1 MQITYLGHS
10 CFEIQTNDKK
20 ILIDPFLVLSPNYI
34 PQNVTDI
41 FVTHGHGDHLG
52 NAIEISNKTLN
63 PKYTFDNFVVGSSNR
78 FAHAASLAVAESP
91 GEIYNP
97 LFLYGGVG
105 LGKTHLMHSIAHFI
119 LERDPSKKILYV
131 TSETFT
137 NELINSIQPFVSIW
151 FTAQIVNEIS
161 SQRRLNTILL
171 YVLGVVLI
179 NFICALLK
187 SMINHVC
194 NEKESQMWSWFGKVF
209 SDKQMSLDFVD
220 LENAAI
226 QHQRQEA
233 EENLYMFGNGL
244 AQLFWGISALVRTLV
259 YIVLSLAMTVSL
271 FISTSENRFI
281 DHPIWIGIV
290 LVCIV
295 VGGLSKSKATISE
308 NDVFME
314 YCKNTV
320 WFNRVFMFFGK
331 ELYMNP
337 KKAKDVRIC
346 SQNTVAEKMLDKLIS
361 HEKDDQSDITQMA
374 LYPAI
379 AQIIIGLANAVC
391 YLFVAIKALFGAFG
405 VGSIVQYVAVLSRLG
420 EGLQELMY
428 ILSDNE
434 VYCTHLQNLFEY
446 LDLPNHMYQGSLT
459 VEKRDDNEYYVEFRN
474 VSFRYPNTDTYVLR
488 HVSLKFKV
496 GEKLAVVGMNG
507 SGKTTFIKLMCRLY
521 DPTEGEILLN
531 GVNIKKYD
539 YNEYMSIFSVVFQDF
554 RLFSFSLG
562 QNVSASA
569 AYDREKVI
577 ECLKKAGFADRLNS
591 LPDDLDTILYKDLV
605 ADGVEISGGEAQK
618 LAAQAF
624 GAEKQNFEG
633 PPRKSRS
640 FGDFAGVQCPA
651 VPGGR
656 AADFLPGQIL

>member
-1 MQITYLGHS
+1 MKKMPITKRISVTMRGFS
-10 CFEIQTNDKK
+10 
-20 ILIDPFLVLSPNYI
+20 ILKQYCPGLA
-34 PQNVTDI
+34 Q
-41 FVTHGHGDHLG
+41 G
-52 NAIEISNKTLN
+52 K
-63 PKYTFDNFVVGSSNR
+63 
-78 FAHAASLAVAESP
+78 AA
-91 GEIYNP
+91 Y
-97 LFLYGGVG
+97 
-105 LGKTHLMHSIAHFI
+105 
-119 LERDPSKKILYV
+119 
-131 TSETFT
+131 
-137 NELINSIQPFVSIW
+137 ELINSIQPFVSIW
-151 FTAQIVNEIS
+151 FTARIVNEIS
-161 SQRRLNTILL
+161 SQRRFNTILL
-171 YVLGVVLI
+171 YVLGTVLI

-187 SMINHVC
+187 SIINHVC

-220 LENAAI
+220 MENVAI

-244 AQLFWGISALVRTLV
+244 AQLFWGISALVRTFV

-271 FISTSENRFI
+271 FISKSGNHFI
-281 DHPIWIGIV
+281 DHPVWILIV
-290 LVCIV
+290 LFCIV
-295 VGGLSKSKATISE
+295 IGGLSKSKATISE

-337 KKAKDVRIC
+337 EKAKDVRIY

-361 HEKDDQSDITQMA
+361 HERDNQSDITKMA

-391 YLFVAIKALFGAFG
+391 YLFVAIKALFGAFV
-405 VGSIVQYVAVLSRLG
+405 VGNIVQYVAVLSRLG

-434 VYCTHLQNLFEY
+434 IYCTHLQNLFEY

-488 HVSLKFKV
+488 HVNLKFKV

-521 DPTEGEILLN
+521 EPTEGEILLN

-539 YNEYMSIFSVVFQDF
+539 YDEYMSIFSVVFQDF

-562 QNVSASA
+562 QNISASTS
-569 AYDREKVI
+569 YDREKVI
-577 ECLKKAGFADRLNS
+577 ECLKKAGFAKRLNS
-591 LPDDLDTILYKDLV
+591 LPNDLDTFLYKDID
-605 ADGVEISGGEAQK
+605 ADGIEISGGEAQK
-618 LAAQAF
+618 LALARALYKNTPFIILDEPTAALDPISEYEVYSKFNEIAETKTAIYISHRLASCRFCDKIAVFHEGNIIQIGSHEELLVDSKGKYYELWNAQA
-624 GAEKQNFEG
+624 QYYTT
-633 PPRKSRS
+633 
-640 FGDFAGVQCPA
+640 
-651 VPGGR
+651 
-656 AADFLPGQIL
+656 

>member
-1 MQITYLGHS
+1 MKKMTITKRISVTMRGFS
-10 CFEIQTNDKK
+10 
-20 ILIDPFLVLSPNYI
+20 ILKQYCP
-34 PQNVTDI
+34 
-41 FVTHGHGDHLG
+41 G
-52 NAIEISNKTLN
+52 
-63 PKYTFDNFVVGSSNR
+63 
-78 FAHAASLAVAESP
+78 LAQ
-91 GEIYNP
+91 
-97 LFLYGGVG
+97 
-105 LGKTHLMHSIAHFI
+105 GKAM
-119 LERDPSKKILYV
+119 Y
-131 TSETFT
+131 
-137 NELINSIQPFVSIW
+137 ELINSIQPFVSIW

-161 SQRRLNTILL
+161 SQRRLKTILL
-171 YVLGVVLI
+171 YVLGAVLI

-187 SMINHVC
+187 SIINHVC

-209 SDKQMSLDFVD
+209 SDKQISLDFVD

-259 YIVLSLAMTVSL
+259 YIVLSLVMTVSL
-271 FISTSENRFI
+271 FISTSGNRFI
-281 DHPIWIGIV
+281 DHPIWIGII
-290 LVCIV
+290 LVCIA

-337 KKAKDVRIC
+337 EKAKDVRIY
-346 SQNTVAEKMLDKLIS
+346 SQNTVAEKMLDKLIT
-361 HEKDDQSDITQMA
+361 HERDNQSDITKMA

-379 AQIIIGLANAVC
+379 AQIIIGLANAIC

-405 VGSIVQYVAVLSRLG
+405 VGSIVQYVAVVSRLG

-459 VEKRDDNEYYVEFRN
+459 VEKRDDNEYYVEFRD
-474 VSFRYPNTDTYVLR
+474 VSFKYPNTDTYVLK
-488 HVSLKFKV
+488 HVNLKFKV

-531 GVNIKKYD
+531 GVNIKRYD

-554 RLFSFSLG
+554 RLFSFPLG

-569 AYDREKVI
+569 SYDREKVI
-577 ECLKKAGFADRLNS
+577 ECLKKAGFAERLNS
-591 LPDDLDTILYKDLV
+591 LPNDLDTFLYKDID
-605 ADGVEISGGEAQK
+605 AEGVEISGGEAQK
-618 LAAQAF
+618 LALARALYKNTPFIILDEPTAALDPISEYEVYSKFNEIAGTKTSIYISHRLASCRFCDKIAVFHEGEIIQIGIHEELLADRRGKYYELWNAQA
-624 GAEKQNFEG
+624 QYYTT
-633 PPRKSRS
+633 
-640 FGDFAGVQCPA
+640 
-651 VPGGR
+651 
-656 AADFLPGQIL
+656 

>member
-1 MQITYLGHS
+1 MKKMTITKRISVTMRGFS
-10 CFEIQTNDKK
+10 
-20 ILIDPFLVLSPNYI
+20 ILKQYCP
-34 PQNVTDI
+34 
-41 FVTHGHGDHLG
+41 G
-52 NAIEISNKTLN
+52 
-63 PKYTFDNFVVGSSNR
+63 
-78 FAHAASLAVAESP
+78 LAQ
-91 GEIYNP
+91 
-97 LFLYGGVG
+97 
-105 LGKTHLMHSIAHFI
+105 GKAM
-119 LERDPSKKILYV
+119 Y
-131 TSETFT
+131 
-137 NELINSIQPFVSIW
+137 ELINSIQPFVSIW

-161 SQRRLNTILL
+161 SQRRLKTILP
-171 YVLGVVLI
+171 YVLGAVLI

-187 SMINHVC
+187 SIINHVC

-209 SDKQMSLDFVD
+209 SDKQISLDFVD

-259 YIVLSLAMTVSL
+259 YIVISLVMTVSL
-271 FISTSENRFI
+271 FISTSGNRFI
-281 DHPIWIGIV
+281 DHPIWIGII
-290 LVCIV
+290 LVCIA

-337 KKAKDVRIC
+337 EKAKDVRIY

-361 HEKDDQSDITQMA
+361 HERDNQSDITKMA

-459 VEKRDDNEYYVEFRN
+459 VEKRDDNEYYVEFRD
-474 VSFRYPNTDTYVLR
+474 VSFKYPNTDTYVLM
-488 HVSLKFKV
+488 HVNLKFKV

-569 AYDREKVI
+569 SYDREKVI
-577 ECLKKAGFADRLNS
+577 ECLKKAGFAERLNS
-591 LPDDLDTILYKDLV
+591 LPNDLDTFLYKDID
-605 ADGVEISGGEAQK
+605 AEGVEISGGEAQK
-618 LAAQAF
+618 LALARALYKNTPFIILDEPTAALDPISEYEVYSKFNEIAGTKTSIYISHRLASCRFCDKIAVFHEGEIIQIGIHEELLADRRGKYYELWNAQA
-624 GAEKQNFEG
+624 QYYTT
-633 PPRKSRS
+633 
-640 FGDFAGVQCPA
+640 
-651 VPGGR
+651 
-656 AADFLPGQIL
+656 

>member
-1 MQITYLGHS
+1 MKKMTITKRISVTMRGFS
-10 CFEIQTNDKK
+10 
-20 ILIDPFLVLSPNYI
+20 ILKQYCP
-34 PQNVTDI
+34 
-41 FVTHGHGDHLG
+41 G
-52 NAIEISNKTLN
+52 
-63 PKYTFDNFVVGSSNR
+63 
-78 FAHAASLAVAESP
+78 LAP
-91 GEIYNP
+91 GKAMY
-97 LFLYGGVG
+97 
-105 LGKTHLMHSIAHFI
+105 
-119 LERDPSKKILYV
+119 
-131 TSETFT
+131 
-137 NELINSIQPFVSIW
+137 ELINSVQPFVSIW

-161 SQRRLNTILL
+161 SQRRLKTILL
-171 YVLGVVLI
+171 YVLGAVLI

-187 SMINHVC
+187 SIINHVC

-209 SDKQMSLDFVD
+209 SDKQISLDFVD

-259 YIVLSLAMTVSL
+259 YIVLSLVMTVSL
-271 FISTSENRFI
+271 FISTSGNRFI
-281 DHPIWIGIV
+281 DHPIWIGII
-290 LVCIV
+290 LVCIA

-337 KKAKDVRIC
+337 EKAKDVRIY
-346 SQNTVAEKMLDKLIS
+346 SQNTVAEKMLDKLIT
-361 HEKDDQSDITQMA
+361 HERDNQSDITKMA

-434 VYCTHLQNLFEY
+434 VYCTHLQKLFDY
-446 LDLPNHMYQGSLT
+446 LELPNHMYQGSLT

-474 VSFRYPNTDTYVLR
+474 VSFRYPNTDTYVLK
-488 HVSLKFKV
+488 HVNLKFKV

-569 AYDREKVI
+569 SYDREKVI
-577 ECLKKAGFADRLNS
+577 ECLKKAGFAERLNS
-591 LPDDLDTILYKDLV
+591 LPNDLDTFLYKDID
-605 ADGVEISGGEAQK
+605 AEGVEISGGEAQK
-618 LAAQAF
+618 LALARALYKNTPFIILDEPTAALDPISEYEVYSKFNEIAGTKTSIYISHRLASCRFCDKIAVFHEGEIIQIGSHEELLADSKGKYYELWNAQAQYYT
-624 GAEKQNFEG
+624 A
-633 PPRKSRS
+633 
-640 FGDFAGVQCPA
+640 
-651 VPGGR
+651 
-656 AADFLPGQIL
+656 

>member
-1 MQITYLGHS
+1 MKKMTITKRISVTMRGFS
-10 CFEIQTNDKK
+10 
-20 ILIDPFLVLSPNYI
+20 ILKQYCP
-34 PQNVTDI
+34 
-41 FVTHGHGDHLG
+41 G
-52 NAIEISNKTLN
+52 
-63 PKYTFDNFVVGSSNR
+63 
-78 FAHAASLAVAESP
+78 LAQ
-91 GEIYNP
+91 
-97 LFLYGGVG
+97 
-105 LGKTHLMHSIAHFI
+105 GKAM
-119 LERDPSKKILYV
+119 Y
-131 TSETFT
+131 
-137 NELINSIQPFVSIW
+137 ELINSIQPFVSIW

-161 SQRRLNTILL
+161 SQRRLKTILL
-171 YVLGVVLI
+171 YVLGAVLI

-187 SMINHVC
+187 SIINHVC

-209 SDKQMSLDFVD
+209 SDKQISLDFVD

-259 YIVLSLAMTVSL
+259 YIVLSLVMTVSL
-271 FISTSENRFI
+271 FISTSGNRFI
-281 DHPIWIGIV
+281 DHPIWIGII
-290 LVCIV
+290 LVCIA

-337 KKAKDVRIC
+337 EKAKDVRIY
-346 SQNTVAEKMLDKLIS
+346 SQNTVAEKMLDKLIT
-361 HEKDDQSDITQMA
+361 HERDNQSDITKMA

-379 AQIIIGLANAVC
+379 AQIIIGLANAIC

-459 VEKRDDNEYYVEFRN
+459 VEKRDDNEYYVEFRD
-474 VSFRYPNTDTYVLR
+474 VSFKYPNTDTYVLK
-488 HVSLKFKV
+488 HVNLKFKV

-531 GVNIKKYD
+531 GVNIKRYD

-554 RLFSFSLG
+554 RLFSFPLG

-569 AYDREKVI
+569 SYDREKVI
-577 ECLKKAGFADRLNS
+577 ECLKKAGFAERLNS
-591 LPDDLDTILYKDLV
+591 LPNDLDTFLYKDID
-605 ADGVEISGGEAQK
+605 AEGVEISGGEAQK
-618 LAAQAF
+618 LALARALYKNTPFIILDEPTAALDPISEYEVYSKFNEIAGTKTSIYISHRLASCRFCDKIAVFHEGEIIQIGIHEELLADRRGKYYELWNAQA
-624 GAEKQNFEG
+624 
-633 PPRKSRS
+633 PYYTT
-640 FGDFAGVQCPA
+640 
-651 VPGGR
+651 
-656 AADFLPGQIL
+656 

>member
-1 MQITYLGHS
+1 MKKMTITKRISVTMRGFS
-10 CFEIQTNDKK
+10 
-20 ILIDPFLVLSPNYI
+20 ILKQYCP
-34 PQNVTDI
+34 
-41 FVTHGHGDHLG
+41 G
-52 NAIEISNKTLN
+52 
-63 PKYTFDNFVVGSSNR
+63 
-78 FAHAASLAVAESP
+78 LAQ
-91 GEIYNP
+91 
-97 LFLYGGVG
+97 
-105 LGKTHLMHSIAHFI
+105 GKAM
-119 LERDPSKKILYV
+119 Y
-131 TSETFT
+131 
-137 NELINSIQPFVSIW
+137 ELINSVQPFVSIW

-161 SQRRLNTILL
+161 SQRRLKTILL
-171 YVLGVVLI
+171 YVLGAVLI

-187 SMINHVC
+187 SIINHVC

-209 SDKQMSLDFVD
+209 SDKQISLDFVD

-244 AQLFWGISALVRTLV
+244 AQLFWGISALVRILV
-259 YIVLSLAMTVSL
+259 YIVLSLVMTVSL
-271 FISTSENRFI
+271 FISTSGNRFI
-281 DHPIWIGIV
+281 DHPIWIGII
-290 LVCIV
+290 LVCIA

-337 KKAKDVRIC
+337 EKAKDVRIY
-346 SQNTVAEKMLDKLIS
+346 SQNTVAEKMLDKLIT
-361 HEKDDQSDITQMA
+361 HERDNQSDITKMA

-434 VYCTHLQNLFEY
+434 VYCTHLQKLFDY
-446 LDLPNHMYQGSLT
+446 LELPNHMYQGSLT

-474 VSFRYPNTDTYVLR
+474 VSFRYPNTDTYVLK
-488 HVSLKFKV
+488 HVNLKFKV

-569 AYDREKVI
+569 SYDREKVI
-577 ECLKKAGFADRLNS
+577 ECLKKAGFAERLNS
-591 LPDDLDTILYKDLV
+591 LPNDLDTFLYKDID
-605 ADGVEISGGEAQK
+605 AEGVEISGGEAQK
-618 LAAQAF
+618 LALARALYKNTPFIILDEPTAALDPISEYEVYSKFNEIAGTKTSIYISHRLASCRFCDKIAVFHEGEIIQIGSHEELLADSKGKYYELWNAQAQYYT
-624 GAEKQNFEG
+624 A
-633 PPRKSRS
+633 
-640 FGDFAGVQCPA
+640 
-651 VPGGR
+651 
-656 AADFLPGQIL
+656 

>member
-1 MQITYLGHS
+1 MKKMTITKRISVTMRGFS
-10 CFEIQTNDKK
+10 
-20 ILIDPFLVLSPNYI
+20 ILKQYCP
-34 PQNVTDI
+34 
-41 FVTHGHGDHLG
+41 G
-52 NAIEISNKTLN
+52 
-63 PKYTFDNFVVGSSNR
+63 
-78 FAHAASLAVAESP
+78 LAQ
-91 GEIYNP
+91 
-97 LFLYGGVG
+97 
-105 LGKTHLMHSIAHFI
+105 GKAM
-119 LERDPSKKILYV
+119 Y
-131 TSETFT
+131 
-137 NELINSIQPFVSIW
+137 ELINSVQPFVSIW

-161 SQRRLNTILL
+161 SQRRLKTILL
-171 YVLGVVLI
+171 YVLGAVLI

-187 SMINHVC
+187 SIINHVC

-209 SDKQMSLDFVD
+209 SDKQISLDFVD

-259 YIVLSLAMTVSL
+259 YIVLSLVMTVSL
-271 FISTSENRFI
+271 FISTSGNRFI
-281 DHPIWIGIV
+281 DHPIWIGII
-290 LVCIV
+290 LVCIA

-337 KKAKDVRIC
+337 EKAKDVRIY
-346 SQNTVAEKMLDKLIS
+346 SQNTVAEKMLDKLIT
-361 HEKDDQSDITQMA
+361 HERDNQSDITKMA

-434 VYCTHLQNLFEY
+434 VYCTHLQKLFDY
-446 LDLPNHMYQGSLT
+446 LELPNHMYQGSLT

-474 VSFRYPNTDTYVLR
+474 VSFRYPNTDTYVLK
-488 HVSLKFKV
+488 HVNLKFKV

-569 AYDREKVI
+569 SYDREKVI
-577 ECLKKAGFADRLNS
+577 ECLKKAGFAERLNS
-591 LPDDLDTILYKDLV
+591 LPNDLDTFLYKDID
-605 ADGVEISGGEAQK
+605 AEGVEISGEAQK
-618 LAAQAF
+618 LALARALYKNTPFIILDEPTAALDPISEYEVYSKFNEIAGTKTSIYISHRLASCRFCDKIAVFHEGEIIQIGSHEELLADSKGKYYELWNAQAQYYT
-624 GAEKQNFEG
+624 A
-633 PPRKSRS
+633 
-640 FGDFAGVQCPA
+640 
-651 VPGGR
+651 
-656 AADFLPGQIL
+656 

>member
-1 MQITYLGHS
+1 MKKMTITKRISVTMRGFS
-10 CFEIQTNDKK
+10 
-20 ILIDPFLVLSPNYI
+20 ILKQYCP
-34 PQNVTDI
+34 
-41 FVTHGHGDHLG
+41 G
-52 NAIEISNKTLN
+52 
-63 PKYTFDNFVVGSSNR
+63 
-78 FAHAASLAVAESP
+78 LAQ
-91 GEIYNP
+91 
-97 LFLYGGVG
+97 
-105 LGKTHLMHSIAHFI
+105 GKAM
-119 LERDPSKKILYV
+119 Y
-131 TSETFT
+131 
-137 NELINSIQPFVSIW
+137 ELINSIQPFVSIW

-161 SQRRLNTILL
+161 SQRRLKTILL
-171 YVLGVVLI
+171 YVLGAVLI

-187 SMINHVC
+187 SIINHVC

-209 SDKQMSLDFVD
+209 SDKQISLDFVD

-259 YIVLSLAMTVSL
+259 YIVLSLVMTVSL
-271 FISTSENRFI
+271 FISTSGNRFI
-281 DHPIWIGIV
+281 DHPIWIGII
-290 LVCIV
+290 LVCIA

-337 KKAKDVRIC
+337 EKAKDVRIY
-346 SQNTVAEKMLDKLIS
+346 SQNTVAEKMLDKLIT
-361 HEKDDQSDITQMA
+361 HERDNQSDITKMA

-379 AQIIIGLANAVC
+379 AQIIIGLANAIC

-459 VEKRDDNEYYVEFRN
+459 VEKRDDNEYYVEFRD
-474 VSFRYPNTDTYVLR
+474 VSFKYPNTDTYVLK
-488 HVSLKFKV
+488 HVNLKFKV

-531 GVNIKKYD
+531 GVNIKRYD

-554 RLFSFSLG
+554 RLFSFPLG

-569 AYDREKVI
+569 SYDREKVI
-577 ECLKKAGFADRLNS
+577 ECLKKAGFAERLNS
-591 LPDDLDTILYKDLV
+591 LPNDLDTFLYKDID
-605 ADGVEISGGEAQK
+605 AEGVEISGGEAQK
-618 LAAQAF
+618 LALARALYKNTPFIILDEPTAALDPISEYEVYSKFNEIAGTKTSIYISHRLASCRFCDKIAVFHEGEIIQIGIHEELLADRRGKYYELWTAQS
-624 GAEKQNFEG
+624 QYY
-633 PPRKSRS
+633 
-640 FGDFAGVQCPA
+640 Q
-651 VPGGR
+651 
-656 AADFLPGQIL
+656 

>member
-1 MQITYLGHS
+1 MKKMTITKRISVTMRGFS
-10 CFEIQTNDKK
+10 
-20 ILIDPFLVLSPNYI
+20 ILKQYCP
-34 PQNVTDI
+34 
-41 FVTHGHGDHLG
+41 G
-52 NAIEISNKTLN
+52 
-63 PKYTFDNFVVGSSNR
+63 
-78 FAHAASLAVAESP
+78 LAQ
-91 GEIYNP
+91 
-97 LFLYGGVG
+97 
-105 LGKTHLMHSIAHFI
+105 GKAM
-119 LERDPSKKILYV
+119 Y
-131 TSETFT
+131 
-137 NELINSIQPFVSIW
+137 ELINSVQPFVSIW

-161 SQRRLNTILL
+161 SQRRLKTILL
-171 YVLGVVLI
+171 YVLGAVLI

-187 SMINHVC
+187 SIINHIC

-209 SDKQMSLDFVD
+209 SDKQISLDFVD

-259 YIVLSLAMTVSL
+259 YIVLSLVMTVSL
-271 FISTSENRFI
+271 FISTSGNRFI
-281 DHPIWIGIV
+281 DHPIWIGII
-290 LVCIV
+290 LVCIA

-337 KKAKDVRIC
+337 EKAKDVRIY
-346 SQNTVAEKMLDKLIS
+346 SQNTVAEKMLDKLIT
-361 HEKDDQSDITQMA
+361 HERDNQSDITKMA

-434 VYCTHLQNLFEY
+434 VYCTHLQKLFDY
-446 LDLPNHMYQGSLT
+446 LELPNHMYQGSLT

-474 VSFRYPNTDTYVLR
+474 VSFRYPNTDTYVLK
-488 HVSLKFKV
+488 HVNLKFKV

-569 AYDREKVI
+569 SYDREKVI
-577 ECLKKAGFADRLNS
+577 ECLKKAGFAERLNS
-591 LPDDLDTILYKDLV
+591 LPNDLDTFLYKDID
-605 ADGVEISGGEAQK
+605 AEGVEISGGEAQK
-618 LAAQAF
+618 LALARALYKNTPFIILDEPTAALDPISEYEVYSKFNEIAGTKTSIYISHRLASCRFCDKIAVFHEGEIIQIGSHEELLADSKGKYYELWNAQAQYYT
-624 GAEKQNFEG
+624 A
-633 PPRKSRS
+633 
-640 FGDFAGVQCPA
+640 
-651 VPGGR
+651 
-656 AADFLPGQIL
+656 